1 MITRNISYEADGR
14 QMIGSFYAPKE
25 KGSYMA
31 ILVCHEGTGLSDTT
45 REVAKRLALL
55 GYAAF
60 ALDFHGGGKPL
71 PMEELM
77 PRAGELF
84 GDSPRF
90 RAIGMAGLEV
100 LLAQPE
106 ADSSNVAVI
115 GYCMGGA
122 LAFELA
128 RAGTDLKVAVG
139 FHANL
144 VTGMPA
150 EEGAVKAKILAMTGS
165 DDPIVDAEQRAA
177 FEVEM
182 TAAEADW
189 QSFVFG
195 GAKHSFT
202 NPNADDM
209 GHPGIAY
216 DKKADERSWS
226 AMMNFFS
233 VEFAPVSADGED
245 IHPILVP

>member
-1 MITRNISYEADGR
+1 MVTREISYEADGR
-14 QMIGSFYAPKE
+14 TMVGNFYAPGEDRKY
-25 KGSYMA
+25 KA

-45 REVAKRLALL
+45 RDVAKRLAEL

-84 GDSPRF
+84 GDPARF
-90 RAIGMAGLEV
+90 RAIGKAGLNQFLQLPGV
-100 LLAQPE
+100 
-106 ADSSNVAVI
+106 DGSNVVVI

-128 RAGTDLKVAVG
+128 RAGEDIKGAVG

-144 VTGMPA
+144 TTGTPA
-150 EEGAVKAKILAMTGS
+150 EKGSVKAKILAMTGS
-165 DDPIVDAEQRAA
+165 DDPIVDSQQRAA
-177 FEVEM
+177 FEEEM
-182 TAAEADW
+182 RAAEADW
-189 QSFVFG
+189 QSFVYG
-195 GAKHSFT
+195 GARHSFT
-202 NPNADDM
+202 NPHAGDM

-216 DKKADERSWS
+216 DERADNRSWK
-226 AMMNFFS
+226 ALMNFLEEVF
-233 VEFAPVSADGED
+233 
-245 IHPILVP
+245 

>member
-1 MITRNISYEADGR
+1 MAMTTRELSYQADGR
-14 QMIGSFYAPKE
+14 EMIGSFYAPEGGGRHK
-25 KGSYMA
+25 A
-31 ILVCHEGTGLSDTT
+31 VLVCHEGTGLSDTT
-45 REVAKRLALL
+45 RDVAKRLAGL

-71 PMEELM
+71 PMDQLM
-77 PRAGELF
+77 SRAGELF

-90 RAIGMAGLEV
+90 RAIGKAGLDV

-106 ADSSNVAVI
+106 VDSANVAVI

-128 RAGTDLKVAVG
+128 REGIDLKLAVG
-139 FHANL
+139 LHANL

-150 EEGAVKAKILAMTGS
+150 EKGAVKAKILALTGA
-165 DDPIVDAEQRAA
+165 DDPIVDAAQRAA
-177 FEVEM
+177 FEEEM
-182 TAAEADW
+182 RAAEVDW
-189 QSFVFG
+189 QSFVYG

-202 NPNADDM
+202 NPNAGDM

-216 DKKADERSWS
+216 DKKADARSWK
-226 AMMNFFS
+226 AMMNAFDEAF
-233 VEFAPVSADGED
+233 
-245 IHPILVP
+245 